1 MKKLTVDLTHIQT
14 PGGMHAYLAY
24 MMNFPAYYG
33 RNFDALHDML
43 TEIGEDTLL
52 TIRRPAQLPQQMEKI
67 FPVLAMV
74 LHDVQTE
81 NPHFKAFV
89 EIAE

>member
-1 MKKLTVDLTHIQT
+1 MKKITVDLTNIET

-52 TIRRPAQLPQQMEKI
+52 MIRRPAKLPEAMEKI
-67 FPVLAMV
+67 FPVLGRV
-74 LHDVQTE
+74 LLIAQEE
-81 NPHFKAFV
+81 NGHFRSFV
-89 EIAE
+89 EITE

>member
-1 MKKLTVDLTHIQT
+1 MKKITVDLTNIET

-24 MMNFPAYYG
+24 RLNFPAHYG

-52 TIRRPAQLPQQMEKI
+52 TIRCPAQLPEQMKKI
-67 FPVLAMV
+67 FPALAVVLLAA
-74 LHDVQTE
+74 QEE
-81 NPHFKAFV
+81 NEHFKSFV
-89 EIAE
+89 EIVK